1 MRKVGEIPEW
11 LITGF
16 LRCDKGKLIK
26 LIMVNLGIKK
36 YTKNRE
42 KLKNK
47 KYLFLL

>member
-26 LIMVNLGIKK
+26 HIMVNFG
-36 YTKNRE
+36 
-42 KLKNK
+42 KNK
-47 KYLFLL
+47 EN